1 MTTDT
6 NRRSCAL
13 PRAARLGL
21 ISATAVL
28 AVGCASV
35 PNPNPNDPWEGMN
48 RGIQTFNDNVDGA
61 IIKPIAEGYTA
72 LTPKPVRTCVSNIF
86 NNLGDAWSAV
96 NSFLQGEHIDFFNT
110 LGRVL
115 FNSTMGLGGCI
126 DVATMNGSRRIQN
139 DFGITLGVWG
149 VKPGPYVVLP
159 FFGPSTVRD
168 AAARGT
174 SFLEGFSSTGPIM
187 AIRDVPVRNSIM
199 GLWAVDARAG
209 LLDAEKLVNDIALDR
224 YSFIRD
230 AYLQRR
236 QSMVQA
242 RTQDGDTSQDL
253 PDYSDADE

>member
-1 MTTDT
+1 MTTT
-6 NRRSCAL
+6 ANRRSFAL

-21 ISATAVL
+21 ISTTTVL

-35 PNPNPNDPWEGMN
+35 PHPNPNDPWEGMN

-61 IIKPIAEGYTA
+61 LIKPIAEGYTA

-86 NNLGDAWSAV
+86 NNMADAWSAV

-126 DVATMNGSRRIQN
+126 DVASMNGSRRIEN
-139 DFGITLGVWG
+139 DFGVTLGVWG
-149 VKPGPYVVLP
+149 IKPGPYIVVP
-159 FFGPSTVRD
+159 FLGPSTVRD

-174 SFLEGFSSTGPIM
+174 SFFEGFSSTGPIM
-187 AIRDVPVRNSIM
+187 AIRDVPVRNSLM

-236 QSMVQA
+236 NSMVQSRRA
-242 RTQDGDTSQDL
+242 GDSAEQTL